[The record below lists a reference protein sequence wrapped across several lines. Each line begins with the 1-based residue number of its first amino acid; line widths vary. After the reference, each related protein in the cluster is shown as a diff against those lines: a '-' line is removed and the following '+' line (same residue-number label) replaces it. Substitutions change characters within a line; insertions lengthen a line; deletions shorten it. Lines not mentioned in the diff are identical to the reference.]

1 MIHGIEH
8 HDDTHALVI
17 ELVEGETLGER
28 LKRELMTVEEAL
40 DCCKQIAEALEAAH
54 EKGII
59 HRDLKPENVKITSD
73 GHVKVLDFG
82 LAKVLE
88 TKLGD
93 PVASDKQAES
103 ATITHMTTVPGEL
116 LGTAPYMS
124 PEQARAKPVDKRSDI
139 WSFGCVQFE
148 CLTGKRMF
156 SGEDVTETLATII
169 KGEPDWA
176 ALPENTPPTIH
187 LLLRKCLNKD
197 RKRRL
202 RDIGDARIDLE
213 QALGDPTSSII
224 RLSDRALQES
234 TKPTG
239 TQRILAIGVMLGGLV
254 AGSLVW
260 FMRPLPPSPLPRWAD
275 LNIHSEDPITTRFN
289 ALALSPT
296 GDNIICNLVNEFG
309 LLYFRSLTGDGKEG
323 AIAGTDQAVSMF
335 FSPDGKSIVF
345 FTLDGSL
352 MRVPADGGAPD

>member
-1 MIHGIEH
+1 
-8 HDDTHALVI
+8 
-17 ELVEGETLGER
+17 
-28 LKRELMTVEEAL
+28 
-40 DCCKQIAEALEAAH
+40 
-54 EKGII
+54 
-59 HRDLKPENVKITSD
+59 
-73 GHVKVLDFG
+73 
-82 LAKVLE
+82 
-88 TKLGD
+88 
-93 PVASDKQAES
+93 
-103 ATITHMTTVPGEL
+103 
-116 LGTAPYMS
+116 
-124 PEQARAKPVDKRSDI
+124 
-139 WSFGCVQFE
+139 
-148 CLTGKRMF
+148 MF
-156 SGEDVTETLATII
+156 SGDDVTETLATII